1 MGRAEQVSRIT
12 TAPPRSIPYFPNY
25 SPVCSWLPPT
35 ALLRGTIFIFL
46 TRNGHKGPTSSNTP
60 EMGAKHSRVS
70 SETQALRLVPG
81 PLSSEFQS
89 TRGSVGQNTRT
100 TAAPHHH
107 RGGEQKE
114 QHISLKPQGNFPNLI
129 QYPVLEPGQASETES
144 SVCTEHTKG
153 LLKTRKSYF
162 FHSPKGSPPREP
174 VWVGGKGS
182 ELGGQKPPL
191 WIHTCSH

>member
-107 RGGEQKE
+107 RGGGAERTAHLIETTGEFSKPDS
-114 QHISLKPQGNFPNLI
+114 IS
-129 QYPVLEPGQASETES
+129 
-144 SVCTEHTKG
+144 CTGTWP
-153 LLKTRKSYF
+153 S
-162 FHSPKGSPPREP
+162 
-174 VWVGGKGS
+174 
-182 ELGGQKPPL
+182 
-191 WIHTCSH
+191 